1 MSRKYQNR
9 LKSLAVAVVLVM
21 VGFML
26 GTTAYGTTS
35 AQDAGPDLSL
45 LTDSERT
52 LAEIYDEASHSV
64 VLIVVTVSLDSLAV
78 PETFDPDDPDPDFTP
93 PDEFGE
99 GARSGSGFVIDL
111 DGRIVTNAHVVE
123 DANTIEVYFLDGTI
137 TRAELVG
144 LDLDADIAVIQVDL
158 PEDRLFPIAFGRV
171 EELVVGQTVV
181 AIGSPFGQ
189 RWTMTSGI
197 VSALDRTINGLGN
210 YSIGAVIQTD
220 ASINPGNSGG
230 PLLNLRGQVVG
241 VNAQISSSTRSNA
254 GVGYAIPSDLVQ
266 RVTKELITTGT
277 VSYSVM
283 GIRGGDVDLA
293 VMEALGLANNQRGV
307 VVSTVIP
314 GSPAEEAGLRD
325 LTTAVVDE
333 EEVLESADIITA
345 VNGEPII
352 SIGDL
357 IAYLGRYTRPGDV
370 IDLTVL
376 RDGEQVIIP
385 LTLGARNALDLD

>member
-1 MSRKYQNR
+1 
-9 LKSLAVAVVLVM
+9 
-21 VGFML
+21 ML

-64 VLIVVTVSLDSLAV
+64 VSIVVTVSLDSLAL
-78 PETFDPDDPDPDFTP
+78 PDTFDPDDPDPDFTP

-99 GARSGSGFVIDL
+99 AARSGSGFVIDL

-333 EEVLESADIITA
+333 EEVLESADIITD